1 MAKIDEVIRRAS
13 EKKLPPMQQ
22 KVFDALKQHP
32 DEVFTH
38 NDPAF
43 EDLFPGAKAAS
54 INFSLWAL
62 NDKAIIGKF
71 KIKGDRTYFGMLAAI
86 AELERR
92 VTRRRN
98 SEKGDKGDGNSN

>member
-1 MAKIDEVIRRAS
+1 MAKIDDVIRRAS
-13 EKKLPPMQQ
+13 EKKLPPLQQ
-22 KVFDALKQHP
+22 EVFDVLKQHP
-32 DEVFTH
+32 DEVFTY

-43 EDLFPGAKAAS
+43 KDLFPGVKAAS
-54 INFSLWAL
+54 IRFSLWAL

-71 KIKGDRTYFGMLAAI
+71 KIKGDRTYLGILTAI

-98 SEKGDKGDGNSN
+98 SEKGKA